1 MAIIRRRRDPG
12 PVTDWAGRYRVDGAD
27 GWQDCRVVD
36 VMGSHVTVEP
46 LQLEA
51 HEPVEGSVLLELA
64 SVSGAEPVQLRGE
77 VRGVARIPGGKVHLG
92 IGFIALSAQAELLL
106 DLLFALRAAY

>member
-1 MAIIRRRRDPG
+1 VAIIRRRRDPR
-12 PVTDWAGRYRVDGAD
+12 PVKDWTGRYRFDGAD

-46 LQLEA
+46 LQLEE
-51 HEPVEGSVLLELA
+51 HEPVERSVLLELA

-77 VRGVARIPGGKVHLG
+77 VRQVARISGGRVHLG
-92 IGFIALSAQAELLL
+92 IGFIASSAQAEQLL
-106 DLLFALRAAY
+106 DLLFALRAAV